1 MHKSISIDKMVE
13 SQKLNSFSKFGFHLK
28 DLKATGM
35 EVKDDSESSE
45 PDNIISGIV
54 SGVPK
59 NLLNSL
65 SKLPRKLSSNI

>member
-1 MHKSISIDKMVE
+1 
-13 SQKLNSFSKFGFHLK
+13 
-28 DLKATGM
+28 M